1 MARGKISTD
10 LVGTAPATLQP
21 TVAPGPV
28 QYIPPGKQDAT
39 ATGLARL
46 ADSLQLLPRSL
57 IGAAGAVKDS
67 AIERGQELAEKHA
80 ALTTQEILD
89 IEGISSWVSDWTAIG
104 INDIKGTNLGREWAQ
119 NYVATNMAGGIT
131 ENSTQDDAMGVM
143 DEAFADYVKTFGR
156 DITLGPVGPGDTG
169 FLERNRK
176 AMSKSAYSEY
186 NKMRDRIGLKA
197 LSLIEGARN
206 SAFKGVVDSAVRN
219 AFTNNDGYKE
229 LLKEA
234 EQGSPGESESLMFKA
249 TTFGIPKHKVR
260 SAIVDSIV
268 NSLNADAFNPK
279 QLYQAAKLVTAPR
292 VRLATSAAG
301 TVGPGTPGEDSIFFN
316 NTEDLSKFMIALRGS
331 ESRHEASISRSYAS
345 REAANKKEINVFY
358 RDLAAAAGDETTPM
372 RVINDLEISAI
383 RLRLPIN
390 VVQNSLKTTGN
401 SLTPIQWEGV
411 QNSIVTK
418 NETGLTPEQED
429 GLTAKGHNLI
439 MGFRQERSRIIAS
452 VRSNPSFKS
461 FLHRFANVLGGKL
474 ITTMDG
480 TTYFTGSGSIKDQ
493 NREVAAQALFTRVM
507 REMIGY
513 VRTPDDVY
521 GLGGPSAGEMDSNW
535 NKVFIANLEAWN
547 TYNTPATQKN
557 TANRDY
563 LVRSWYS
570 DPSRGAF
577 DY

>member
-206 SAFKGVVDSAVRN
+206 SAFKVESAKSVRTALDGGEGYSEINKLFALDGALMGKASKWGIPQYEVKTAVINTMIAMMDSEEVDQKQMYELSQFVIDSATGETSILNAPEDAARFVRS
-219 AFTNNDGYKE
+219 YR
-229 LLKEA
+229 EA
-234 EQGSPGESESLMFKA
+234 ES
-249 TTFGIPKHKVR
+249 
-260 SAIVDSIV
+260 
-268 NSLNADAFNPK
+268 
-279 QLYQAAKLVTAPR
+279 
-292 VRLATSAAG
+292 
-301 TVGPGTPGEDSIFFN
+301 
-316 NTEDLSKFMIALRGS
+316 
-331 ESRHEASISRSYAS
+331 
-345 REAANKKEINVFY
+345 
-358 RDLAAAAGDETTPM
+358 RDLARAGAVASQRAAIRKA
-372 RVINDLEISAI
+372 EISAYWI
-383 RLRLPIN
+383 S
-390 VVQNSLKTTGN
+390 VHKMSLDPDTTEE
-401 SLTPIQWEGV
+401 QWNAKKREGV
-411 QNSIVTK
+411 YLL
-418 NETGLTPEQED
+418 G
-429 GLTAKGHNLI
+429 
-439 MGFRQERSRIIAS
+439 IAS
-452 VRSNPSFKS
+452 ASSTIDNTRASTSFATS
-461 FLHRFANVLGGKL
+461 PMSFANLENEITQTGEYDHSKNKNMTAAGMLRIFEFEQKRAILIKTSQRNQAFKNHLSNFAKAIGGEL
-474 ITTMDG
+474 ITTN
-480 TTYFTGSGSIKDQ
+480 TGDTQFQPGIFLGDVTF
-493 NREVAAQALFTRVM
+493 RAAQTAIYTRVL
-507 REMIGY
+507 REMLGH
-513 VRTPDDVY
+513 VRTPDHAWGVKAE
-521 GLGGPSAGEMDSNW
+521 SIIEMDKAWS
-535 NKVFIANLEAWN
+535 KVVNVHVDFWLEYKNYGALAKDVIDKAAMVNGWISSHSGAEY
-547 TYNTPATQKN
+547 TTPK
-557 TANRDY
+557 
-563 LVRSWYS
+563 L
-570 DPSRGAF
+570 PRGRGG
-577 DY
+577 